1 MITGNIF
8 LGYDNSIMIGV
19 QKREFFGIIL
29 CFLLLSRVVAEAL
42 NTFVWDKTNQVWSVV
57 ALGCFGA
64 WLWPLLV
71 MQLKR
76 RSNIFV
82 DYWPVFVYI
91 AFLLTRIRFEEFY
104 SVKCFLSELIVW
116 FIFIFTLEVCSRE
129 SKAAEMVR
137 SSVVWVVKIIV
148 AIGLVQLMIFM
159 VRNANFN
166 PSSLIESRPVQGIF
180 IHQSICLIMI
190 MPFFLYFMKYRSYMW
205 LFLILL
211 VSVFTGTRTLFLG
224 TICMFIPIVKS
235 FFKRKIKWVD
245 IILTLLII
253 FVGYGTLIKM
263 NSYGWSWENED
274 TRLSFST
281 VQWRVHHWKGLL
293 EESSADL
300 SVLIG
305 KGVGSADFHSDFTK
319 DRAFPPH
326 NDYLRIYYDL
336 GIVGLLLYIN
346 LIIFII
352 RSLMRSQ
359 TPENDFIVLMYMFIL
374 CFSITDN
381 FLYHTISVLIYMF
394 LASYMIRPS
403 MHSQEKVIL
412 KKLD

>member
-1 MITGNIF
+1 
-8 LGYDNSIMIGV
+8 MIGV

-29 CFLLLSRVVAEAL
+29 CFLLLSRVLAETL
-42 NTFVWDKTNQVWSVV
+42 NTFVWDKTNQVWSVA
-57 ALGCFGA
+57 ALGCIGA
-64 WLWPLLV
+64 LLWPLLV
-71 MQLKR
+71 KLVKWK
-76 RSNIFV
+76 NNLFA

-91 AFLLTRIRFEEFY
+91 AFLLTRIRFGEFY
-104 SVKCFLSELIVW
+104 SVKCFLSELILW
-116 FIFIFTLEVCSRE
+116 FSFIFTLEVCSRE

-137 SSVVWVVKIIV
+137 SSVIWTVKIIV
-148 AIGLVQLMIFM
+148 AIGLMQLVLFIVQNTTI
-159 VRNANFN
+159 N
-166 PSSLIESRPVQGIF
+166 PSSFIESRPVKGIF
-180 IHQSICLIMI
+180 VHQSIFLIMI
-190 MPFFLYFMKYRSYMW
+190 MPFFLYFMKSRSYMW
-205 LFLILL
+205 LFIILL
-211 VSVFTGTRTLFLG
+211 VSVFTGTRTLFFG
-224 TICMFIPIVKS
+224 AICMFIPIVKS

-245 IILTLLII
+245 IVLTLLII
-253 FVGYGTLIKM
+253 FIGYGTLIKM
-263 NSYGWSWENED
+263 NSYGWSWKNED
-274 TRLSFST
+274 TRLSTST
-281 VQWRVHHWKGLL
+281 LQWRVQHWKGLL

-305 KGVGSADFHSDFTK
+305 KGVGSADFHSNLTK

-346 LIIFII
+346 LIIFMI

-359 TPENDFIVLMYMFIL
+359 TPENDFIVLMYLIIL

-381 FLYHTISVLIYMF
+381 FLYHTITVLIYMF